1 MEFISFF
8 LPLIFLLLFIYWLFR
23 QLMKID
29 KNDTPKNN
37 KKFSVEESEIQEEN
51 DNLYDELRSYGFL
64 PHLIEE
70 AISTSVLAENFRDIS
85 FIIYSKNKL
94 EIEESKEAISLNMR
108 DLFIHMGALKRQ
120 IMVTLIARTQTIES
134 KKKCKAVLN
143 FCTNNHGSYLSNRDV
158 ENKLEDAKDYV
169 KSNLDKGVYFLDHP
183 IFTKLISGKGFFS
196 SEDSLDIFN
205 ILIEHKFFDNSN
217 IRISK
222 TSLPTKYLNRSELLK
237 WFTEDFLRKTCA
249 SVTV

>member
-120 IMVTLIARTQTIES
+120 
-134 KKKCKAVLN
+134 
-143 FCTNNHGSYLSNRDV
+143 
-158 ENKLEDAKDYV
+158 
-169 KSNLDKGVYFLDHP
+169 
-183 IFTKLISGKGFFS
+183 
-196 SEDSLDIFN
+196 
-205 ILIEHKFFDNSN
+205 
-217 IRISK
+217 
-222 TSLPTKYLNRSELLK
+222 
-237 WFTEDFLRKTCA
+237 
-249 SVTV
+249 